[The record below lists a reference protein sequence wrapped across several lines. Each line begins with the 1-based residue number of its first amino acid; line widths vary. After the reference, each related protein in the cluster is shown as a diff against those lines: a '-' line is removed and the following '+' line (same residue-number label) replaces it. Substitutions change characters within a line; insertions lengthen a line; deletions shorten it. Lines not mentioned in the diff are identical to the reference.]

1 MSSIVI
7 KGNTSGQVEIAAP
20 DVAGS
25 TTLTMPTTDG
35 TVITNNSAVSDLPKG
50 PAFSAYLSADQ
61 SFSTSTNTKL
71 QFNTEDFDTSS
82 DYDNT
87 TNYRYTPSVAGYY
100 QVNTSA
106 RLNYSGA
113 ASDNVQ
119 LHIWKNGTSH
129 TYTQYNNATGI
140 YGSLNVSAIV
150 YCNGSTDYIEVYA
163 YSQHGSPFVDVKI
176 GSFNSTA
183 RFNAA
188 LVSV

>member
-1 MSSIVI
+1 MTIAI
-7 KGNTSGQVEIAAP
+7 KPTAS
-20 DVAGS
+20 GS
-25 TTLTMPTTDG
+25 TIEQNGSTILTVDGSGNITPSNNLYPKVPT
-35 TVITNNSAVSDLPKG
+35 
-50 PAFSAYLSADQ
+50 FSAYISADQ
-61 SFSTSTNTKL
+61 SFSTSTYTKL

-82 DYDNT
+82 DYDNS

-106 RLNYSGA
+106 RLNYSGS

-119 LHIWKNGTSH
+119 LHIYKNGTSH